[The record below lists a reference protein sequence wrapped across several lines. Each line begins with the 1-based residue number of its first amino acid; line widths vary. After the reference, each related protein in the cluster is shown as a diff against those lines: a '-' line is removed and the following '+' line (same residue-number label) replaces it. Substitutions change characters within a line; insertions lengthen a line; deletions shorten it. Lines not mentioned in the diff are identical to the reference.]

1 MADSNGTPAV
11 AQDKLAPEGS
21 QALAQ
26 DIMTKTLVCAH
37 PEQPLG
43 ELELVLIEHRISGA
57 PVVDHGRLVG
67 VISRSDI
74 ARVEVLME
82 SLDGLVSDQMRWDA
96 QADGFQHPV
105 RPAYHGFRGR
115 LENLAVRDAMHDQV
129 ITCQPTTAVP
139 EVAAEMVRHHV
150 HRVIVVDG
158 DQAVGVISSLD
169 IVRLVAAAQPQ
180 HAA

>member
-1 MADSNGTPAV
+1 MPDSTVPPMSAKDIQNT
-11 AQDKLAPEGS
+11 
-21 QALAQ
+21 LAQ
-26 DIMTKTLVCAH
+26 DIMTKTLVSAH

-43 ELELVLIEHRISGA
+43 ELELSLIEHRISGA

-129 ITCQPTTAVP
+129 ITCQPHTPAG
-139 EVAAEMVRHHV
+139 EIAAEMIRHHI
-150 HRVIVVDG
+150 HRVIVVEA
-158 DQAVGVISSLD
+158 DQPVGVISSLD
-169 IVRLVAAAQPQ
+169 IVRLVAAAHPQPT
-180 HAA
+180 

>member
-1 MADSNGTPAV
+1 MTDSLLPMTTAKDI
-11 AQDKLAPEGS
+11 QTTLAR
-21 QALAQ
+21 
-26 DIMTKTLVCAH
+26 DVMTKTLVCAH

-96 QADGFQHPV
+96 QADGFQHPI

-129 ITCQPTTAVP
+129 ITCRPDAPVG
-139 EVAAEMVRHHV
+139 EIAAEMIRHHI
-150 HRVIVVDG
+150 HRVIVIEA
-158 DQAVGVISSLD
+158 DQPVGVISSLD
-169 IVRLVAAAQPQ
+169 IVRLVAAPHSQP
-180 HAA
+180 A